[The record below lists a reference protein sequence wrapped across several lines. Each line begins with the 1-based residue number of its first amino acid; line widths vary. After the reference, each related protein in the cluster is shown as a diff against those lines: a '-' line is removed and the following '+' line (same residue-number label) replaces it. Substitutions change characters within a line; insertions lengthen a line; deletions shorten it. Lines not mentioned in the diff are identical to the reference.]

1 MRMSELL
8 LFVNYN
14 IGLEL
19 LNEGPVIWCFWI
31 LCYQHDDWKMTF
43 VVHSTAQYCVIIHYS
58 MQNS

>member
-14 IGLEL
+14 IGLKL

-43 VVHSTAQYCVIIHYS
+43 VVHSTAQYCVIILY
-58 MQNS
+58 